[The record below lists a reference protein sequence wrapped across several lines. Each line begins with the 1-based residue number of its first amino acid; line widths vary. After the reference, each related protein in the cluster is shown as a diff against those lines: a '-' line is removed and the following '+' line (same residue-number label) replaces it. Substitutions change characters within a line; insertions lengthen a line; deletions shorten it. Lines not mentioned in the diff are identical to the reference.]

1 MKVTIIGYT
10 ENFAINPDVK
20 IYKQGVLVGKVSRNE
35 KTVIE
40 VEGPCELQFKG
51 SLRSA
56 KCEVRTDQWIVLSFN
71 RVTGRLSAMP
81 TTAEDVMLTL
91 NKTKGKDSTRIL
103 WTVIISSLFV
113 IAGVVIKTVD
123 FGDSTQYYYDSYTN
137 DANNYSDNSSNYS
150 ESNGYSDN
158 YSQYDDS
165 YGYSN
170 RREAKQFSS
179 KQDVLLYL
187 KNRSYKCEQNNA
199 TLSFRG
205 GVIYLNGQPATYS
218 VEVVEYA
225 GTQAVIAASSPY
237 GGRYAFVVDTE
248 QCCLADNNDVYF
260 DTSR

>member
-71 RVTGRLSAMP
+71 RVTGRLSAIP
-81 TTAEDVMLTL
+81 TTADDVMLTL
-91 NKTKGKDSTRIL
+91 NKTKGKDSTRIV
-103 WTVIISSLFV
+103 WTVIISSLFM
-113 IAGVVIKTVD
+113 IAGVVIKNVD

-137 DANNYSDNSSNYS
+137 EANN
-150 ESNGYSDN
+150 YSDN
-158 YSQYDDS
+158 YSQYDNS
-165 YGYSN
+165 YGYNN
-170 RREAKQFSS
+170 RSEAKQFSS

-187 KNRSYKCEQNNA
+187 NNRSYKCEQNNA